1 MNPYDN
7 YQPRP
12 GCECLTEEEIADKV
26 RAEEVESLLAELDAA
41 FDALMRALVDSEPL
55 YSAAYDALGR
65 MSDAIYGGSS
75 GEPVY
80 PFEYVLGKDQ

>member
-12 GCECLTEEEIADKV
+12 GCECLTEDEIADKV
-26 RAEEVESLLAELDAA
+26 RAEEVDPVLAKLDAA
-41 FDALMRALVDSEPL
+41 FDALMRALVVSPRLTAE
-55 YSAAYDALGR
+55 AYAALGR

-80 PFEYVLGKDQ
+80 PAEYVLGKDQ